1 MELRAFHNDEA
12 VKEKYLTR
20 VRHHQKMDHLVRGQ
34 GWTGK
39 KGCAVGCTLEKYDH
53 KAYEPELG
61 IPEWLARV
69 EDTLFEGMS
78 EEKSR
83 TWPEKF
89 LEAIHIGVDLE
100 KAKVPFLI
108 VVLEDT
114 LVSMD
119 KTQYDKEKWP
129 NVTKAIEGSKAA
141 VRQMIEAQ
149 KSGDKKLIEA
159 ARSAAYSAY
168 SAAYSAADSAA
179 DSAAYSARSAAR
191 SAADSADSAAY
202 SARSAAYSADSAAYS
217 ARSAARS
224 AAYSAD
230 SAAYS
235 ADSAAYS
242 ADSAAYSAYSAA
254 YDHYADELL
263 RILKSVKPRKRK

>member
-168 SAAYSAADSAA
+168 SAAYSAADSAYSAADSAAYSAA

-191 SAADSADSAAY
+191 SA
-202 SARSAAYSADSAAYS
+202 
-217 ARSAARS
+217 
-224 AAYSAD
+224 AD

-254 YDHYADELL
+254 YSAYSAARSAADSAAYSADSAAYDHYADELL